1 MALQRQVRL
10 RAEGVYYALVVVA
23 VLTGAI
29 ARQLNLLMLVGS
41 LLAGPWLFA
50 AIYGRLALRLLRIE
64 RKLPTAFRAGER
76 LAVEISVSNE
86 RRWLRVWGVEVE
98 DMVRRDL
105 PAGDRARVMT
115 SVFFPMLLPGQ
126 NRQVAYTGSLP
137 QRGRYIFGPLRITT
151 RFPMG
156 LFRHSYVL
164 RERESLVVHP
174 RVGRLA
180 RNWSKLARE
189 TPLGGRRIERRGLLQ
204 HDFYGMRD
212 WRTGD
217 SRRLIHWRTSARR
230 GSLVVREFE
239 QRRSQDLAL
248 LIDLWQPQ
256 DASREGGENVERA
269 VSFVASII
277 DEACREP
284 GRQLT
289 IAVAAQEFTLRSGAA
304 GPLFLREHMDAL
316 AVVAPHTEPD
326 FPRELGHALA
336 NIPPGVATL
345 VISTRPVELDALAEA
360 ASDRDARLDGRSL
373 QVVHAGPELA
383 QYFSPSSPA

>member
-1 MALQRQVRL
+1 MALQRQIRL

-23 VLTGAI
+23 VLSGAI

-64 RKLPTAFRAGER
+64 RKLPPALRAGER
-76 LAVEISVSNE
+76 LAVEISVTNE

-98 DMVRRDL
+98 DTVRREVPD
-105 PAGDRARVMT
+105 GDRTRVMT

-126 NRQVAYTGSLP
+126 NRQVTYSGSLP
-137 QRGRYIFGPLRITT
+137 RRGRYIFGPLRITT

-174 RVGRLA
+174 RIGRLA
-180 RNWSKLARE
+180 RNWAKIARE
-189 TPLGGRRIERRGLLQ
+189 TPVGGQRIERRGLLQ
-204 HDFYGMRD
+204 TDFYGMRD
-212 WRTGD
+212 FRAGD
-217 SRRLIHWRTSARR
+217 SRRWIHWRTSARR
-230 GSLVVREFE
+230 GSLVVRQFE

-248 LIDLWQPQ
+248 LIDLWQAP
-256 DASREGGENVERA
+256 DASAAGRENLERA

-277 DEACREP
+277 DDACRQP

-289 IAVAAQEFTLRSGAA
+289 IAMAAHEFTLRSGAA
-304 GPLFLREHMDAL
+304 GPLFVGEQMDAL
-316 AVVAPHTEPD
+316 AVAAPHGDDD

-336 NIPPGVATL
+336 SIPPAVATL
-345 VISTRPVELDALAEA
+345 LISTRPVGLDALAEA
-360 ASDRDARLDGRSL
+360 AADRDARLDGRSL
-373 QVVHAGPELA
+373 QVVHVGPELA
-383 QYFSPSSPA
+383 QYFSLSSTT